1 MINKECERLRPV
13 INHSSSRAECVHN
26 LLVSYCFS
34 CCTLDACSI
43 PKCSYSGGAYLVS
56 LVDLVA
62 QVEHQT
68 GICQYTY
75 NEELGDGLVRWSQT
89 MSANGKWFQLIGYVV
104 TSLTACMHVLVP
116 QEIMSQT
123 SLGRYNHAPRMRVQK
138 AENVN
143 KALQFIKGSGVVLT
157 NIGPEGEA

>member
-1 MINKECERLRPV
+1 
-13 INHSSSRAECVHN
+13 
-26 LLVSYCFS
+26 
-34 CCTLDACSI
+34 
-43 PKCSYSGGAYLVS
+43 
-56 LVDLVA
+56 
-62 QVEHQT
+62 
-68 GICQYTY
+68 
-75 NEELGDGLVRWSQT
+75 
-89 MSANGKWFQLIGYVV
+89 MSANGQWFQLMRQLV

-157 NIGPEGEA
+157 NIGPEGEVRPVYEQRLIGALTHGFLFIRYHRWECQIDPGYDLDAHPALHDSRHQVRAELLMTLLLFT